1 MHIVVT
7 VDVQAPD
14 DVTPEQVVDEIA
26 SNVESCGWVVVSVAQ
41 HEDGAQAPALP
52 PLQAANESAPDV
64 SPGQHTDR
72 LTTRREPPQETV

>member
-41 HEDGAQAPALP
+41 HESGAQAPGARGLRS
-52 PLQAANESAPDV
+52 LERLR
-64 SPGQHTDR
+64 PGR
-72 LTTRREPPQETV
+72 